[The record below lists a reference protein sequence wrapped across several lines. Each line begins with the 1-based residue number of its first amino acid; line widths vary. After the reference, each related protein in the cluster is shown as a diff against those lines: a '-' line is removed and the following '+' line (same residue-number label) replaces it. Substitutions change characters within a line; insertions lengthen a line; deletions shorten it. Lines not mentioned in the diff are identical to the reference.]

1 MDDQELKRKFR
12 GALLGVAVGD
22 ALGAPF
28 EGMPSVSQILLAK
41 RTAPAS
47 LQNEHSFWRYTD
59 DTHMTLGVA
68 ESLLAKQSFDGAHM
82 AETFARNYEEE
93 PWRGYGAGPP
103 QVFNLLRKGVPWNQ
117 ASRMLFAGAGSYGN
131 GAAMRVTPIALVYYQ
146 SADEMI
152 EVARQSARIT
162 HTHEMGVEGAV
173 LQAVAIALLLGQAS
187 GARISG
193 TVFAERLAARVS
205 APLYVQ
211 QLKLVQELLPDA
223 APTDVVSKLGNG
235 IEAFQAVPAAIYA
248 FLRHPLSFSEA
259 VCYAISLGGDTDT
272 IASMTG
278 ALSGAY
284 LGDSAIPISWREN
297 VEGSARLCALADD
310 LLELA
315 LRRDK

>member
-1 MDDQELKRKFR
+1 MGDQELKRKFR
-12 GALLGVAVGD
+12 GPLLGVAVGD

-28 EGMPSVSQILLAK
+28 EGMPSVSQFPGQTYCASFIAK
-41 RTAPAS
+41 RAQFLT
-47 LQNEHSFWRYTD
+47 LYGRYSHD
-59 DTHMTLGVA
+59 FGGGRIVVGKAKFRWGSYGRDLCAQLRRRAVA
-68 ESLLAKQSFDGAHM
+68 
-82 AETFARNYEEE
+82 
-93 PWRGYGAGPP
+93 WIGAGPP
-103 QVFNLLRKGVPWNQ
+103 QVFSLLRKGVPWNQ

-146 SADEMI
+146 STDEMI
-152 EVARQSARIT
+152 EVARRSARIT
-162 HTHEMGVEGAV
+162 HAHAMGVEGAV
-173 LQAVAIALLLGQAS
+173 LQAVAIVLLLGQAS

-193 TVFAERLAARVS
+193 TAFAERLAARVS
-205 APLYVQ
+205 SPLYVQ
-211 QLKLVQELLPDA
+211 QWKLVQELLPDA
-223 APTDVVSKLGNG
+223 APPDVVSKLGNG

-259 VCYAISLGGDTDT
+259 VRYAISLGGDTDT